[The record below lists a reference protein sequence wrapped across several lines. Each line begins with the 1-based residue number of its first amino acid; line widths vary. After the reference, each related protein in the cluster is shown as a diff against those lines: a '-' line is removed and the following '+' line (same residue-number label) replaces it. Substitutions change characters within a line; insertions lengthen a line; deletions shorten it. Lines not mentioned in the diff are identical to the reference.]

1 MVYKMM
7 ETSCLIAQSG
17 GPTAVINSSLLGVI
31 DAAKKMNMA
40 HIYGA
45 LNGIDGILN
54 EQIIDFKT
62 ENEQELAYLKNTP
75 SAVLGSVRL
84 HLNIHTID
92 PTPYEKIHEVFQK
105 LNIHYFFYI
114 GGNDSMDTCHKVA
127 EYFKNNNYDCK
138 VIGIPKTI
146 DNDLI
151 GTDHTPGF
159 GSSVKYVTNV
169 LSEIYLDTHA
179 YKKGRVT
186 VVEIMGRNAGW
197 LTASAVLTKV
207 SNTPVDL
214 IYLPEAPFDINKF
227 LDSVKNIYEQ
237 KQKVLVAVSEGI
249 KTKDGEYFIKSHMS
263 NKTDAFGHT
272 QLGGVGQVLC
282 DIVSKE
288 LGLPVRAI
296 ELNLPQRAASHIASA
311 TDIEEAYNCG
321 VFALE
326 QAVKGE
332 TGKMVVM
339 KRVSNYEINYEL
351 MDIEGIA
358 NAVKEV
364 PQEYINND
372 GNYITDSFIDYALPL
387 IQGDIT
393 IPYENGIVRFARL
406 KKEKIKL

>member
-1 MVYKMM
+1 M
-7 ETSCLIAQSG
+7 ETSCIIAQSG

-45 LNGIDGILN
+45 LNGIDGIIN
-54 EQIIDFKT
+54 QHIIDLN
-62 ENEQELAYLKNTP
+62 NEDEKELQYLKNTP
-75 SAVLGSVRL
+75 SAALGSVRL
-84 HLNIHTID
+84 HLKEHTVD
-92 PTPYEKIHEVFQK
+92 PEPYEKILEVFKK

-127 EYFKNNNYDCK
+127 EYFKESSYDCK

-159 GSSVKYVTNV
+159 GSSVKYVVNV
-169 LSEIYLDTHA
+169 LSEIYLDTQS

-197 LTASAVLTKV
+197 LTASSVLTKV

-214 IYLPEAPFDINKF
+214 IYIPEVPFEINQF
-227 LDSVKNIYEQ
+227 LDKVKSIYEQ

-249 KTKDGEYFIKSHMS
+249 KTKDDEYFLKSHMS

-282 DIVSKE
+282 EIISEK
-288 LGLPVRAI
+288 LGLPVRAV
-296 ELNLPQRAASHIASA
+296 ELNLPQRASSHIASL

-321 VFALE
+321 KFALE

-339 KRVSNYEINYEL
+339 TRTTNYQIKYEL
-351 MDIEGIA
+351 MDIEEIA
-358 NAVKEV
+358 NVVKVV
-364 PQEYINND
+364 PQEYINED
-372 GNYITDSFIDYALPL
+372 KDYISDSFIDYALPL

-393 IPYENGIVRFARL
+393 IPFEKGIVRFAKL
-406 KKEKIKL
+406 KKELIDL

>member
-1 MVYKMM
+1 M
-7 ETSCLIAQSG
+7 EISCIIAQSG

-31 DAAKKMNMA
+31 DAAKKMKIQ

-54 EQIIDFKT
+54 ERIIDLNSEDEK
-62 ENEQELAYLKNTP
+62 ELAYLKNTP
-75 SAVLGSVRL
+75 SAALGSVRL
-84 HLNIHTID
+84 HLKDYRVD
-92 PTPYEKIHEVFQK
+92 PTPYEKIREVFEK
-105 LNIHYFFYI
+105 LNVHYFFYI
-114 GGNDSMDTCHKVA
+114 GGNDSMDTCQKVA
-127 EYFKNNNYDCK
+127 EYFKNNSYDCK

-146 DNDLI
+146 DNDLV

-169 LSEIYLDTHA
+169 LSEIYLDTQA

-197 LTASAVLTKV
+197 LTASAILTKV

-214 IYLPEAPFDINKF
+214 IYLPEAPFDINLF
-227 LDSVKNIYEQ
+227 LNKVKTIYEQ

-249 KTKDGEYFIKSHMS
+249 KTKDGEYFLKNHMS
-263 NKTDAFGHT
+263 NKTDTFGHT

-282 DIVSKE
+282 EIVSEK
-288 LGLPVRAI
+288 LGLPVRAV
-296 ELNLPQRAASHIASA
+296 ELNLPQRASSHIASL

-321 VFALE
+321 KFALE

-339 KRVSNYEINYEL
+339 NRTDNYHIEYEL

-358 NAVKEV
+358 NEVKVV
-364 PQEYINND
+364 PQEYINED
-372 GNYITDSFIDYALPL
+372 GDYIDDSFIDYALPL

-393 IPYENGIVRFARL
+393 IPFENGIVRFARL
-406 KKEKIKL
+406 KKEIIKLL

>member
-1 MVYKMM
+1 M
-7 ETSCLIAQSG
+7 ETSCIIAQSG

-45 LNGIDGILN
+45 LNGIDGIIN
-54 EQIIDFKT
+54 QHIIDLN
-62 ENEQELAYLKNTP
+62 NEDEKELQYLKNTP
-75 SAVLGSVRL
+75 SAALGSVRL
-84 HLNIHTID
+84 HLKEHTVD
-92 PTPYEKIHEVFQK
+92 PEPYEKILEVFKK

-127 EYFKNNNYDCK
+127 EYFKESSYDCK

-159 GSSVKYVTNV
+159 GSSVKYVVNV
-169 LSEIYLDTHA
+169 LSEIYLDTQS

-197 LTASAVLTKV
+197 LTASSVLTKV

-214 IYLPEAPFDINKF
+214 IYIPEVPFEINQF
-227 LDSVKNIYEQ
+227 LDKVKSIYEQ

-249 KTKDGEYFIKSHMS
+249 KTKDDEYFLKSHMS

-282 DIVSKE
+282 EIISEK
-288 LGLPVRAI
+288 LGLPVRAV
-296 ELNLPQRAASHIASA
+296 ELNLPQRASSHIASL

-321 VFALE
+321 KFALE

-339 KRVSNYEINYEL
+339 TRTTNYQIKYEL
-351 MDIEGIA
+351 MDIEEIA
-358 NAVKEV
+358 NVVKVV
-364 PQEYINND
+364 PQEYINED
-372 GNYITDSFIDYALPL
+372 KDYISDSFIDYALPL

-393 IPYENGIVRFARL
+393 IPFEKGIVS
-406 KKEKIKL
+406 

>member
-1 MVYKMM
+1 M
-7 ETSCLIAQSG
+7 EFSCIIAQSG

-31 DAAKKMNMA
+31 DAAKKMNMK
-40 HIYGA
+40 HIYGS

-54 EQIIDFKT
+54 ERIIDLNT
-62 ENEQELAYLKNTP
+62 EDETELSYLKNTP
-75 SAVLGSVRL
+75 SAALGSVRL
-84 HLNIHTID
+84 HLKDYTID
-92 PTPYEKIHEVFQK
+92 PTTYEKIHKVFEK

-114 GGNDSMDTCHKVA
+114 GGNDSMDTCYKVA
-127 EYFKNNNYDCK
+127 EYFKNNSYDCK

-214 IYLPEAPFDINKF
+214 IYVPEAPFDINQF
-227 LDSVKNIYEQ
+227 LNKVKTIYEQ

-249 KTKDGEYFIKSHMS
+249 KTKDGEYFLKSHMS

-272 QLGGVGQVLC
+272 QLGGVGQVLSE
-282 DIVSKE
+282 IVSDK

-321 VFALE
+321 LFALE

-332 TGKMVVM
+332 TGKMVIM
-339 KRVSNYEINYEL
+339 KRIDNYQIEYQL

-358 NAVKEV
+358 NEVKVV
-364 PQEYINND
+364 PQEYINNE
-372 GNYITDSFIDYALPL
+372 GNYINDSFIDYALPL
-387 IQGDIT
+387 IQGNIN
-393 IPYENGIVRFARL
+393 IPFENGIVKFAKL
-406 KKEKIKL
+406 KKEIIKI

>member
-1 MVYKMM
+1 M
-7 ETSCLIAQSG
+7 EISCIIAQSG

-31 DAAKKMNMA
+31 DAAKKMKMT

-54 EQIIDFKT
+54 ERIIDFF
-62 ENEQELAYLKNTP
+62 NEDEKELSYLKNTP
-75 SAVLGSVRL
+75 SAALGSVRL
-84 HLNIHTID
+84 HLKDYKTD
-92 PTPYEKIHEVFQK
+92 PATYEKILEVFKK

-127 EYFKNNNYDCK
+127 DYFKNNDYDCK

-197 LTASAVLTKV
+197 LAASSILTKV

-214 IYLPEAPFDINKF
+214 IYIPEAPFDVDNFLNK
-227 LDSVKNIYEQ
+227 VKTIYEQ

-249 KTKDGEYFIKSHMS
+249 KTKDGEYFLKSHMS
-263 NKTDAFGHT
+263 NKTDAFGHL

-282 DIVSKE
+282 EIVSEK
-288 LGLPVRAI
+288 LSLPVRAV
-296 ELNLPQRAASHIASA
+296 ELNLPQRASSHIASKA
-311 TDIEEAYNCG
+311 DIDEAYDCG

-326 QAVKGE
+326 EAVKGE
-332 TGKMVVM
+332 TGKMVIM
-339 KRVSNYEINYEL
+339 TRVNNYEIKYEL
-351 MDIEGIA
+351 MDIGGIA
-358 NAVKEV
+358 NEVKVV
-364 PQEYINND
+364 PQEYINED
-372 GNYITDSFIDYALPL
+372 GDYIDDSFIDYALPL

-393 IPYENGIVRFARL
+393 IPFENGIVRFARL
-406 KKEKIKL
+406 KKEIIKL

>member
-1 MVYKMM
+1 M
-7 ETSCLIAQSG
+7 ETSCIIAQSG

-45 LNGIDGILN
+45 LNGIDGIIN
-54 EQIIDFKT
+54 QHIIDLN
-62 ENEQELAYLKNTP
+62 NEDEKELQYLKNTP
-75 SAVLGSVRL
+75 SAALGSVRL
-84 HLNIHTID
+84 HLKEHTVD
-92 PTPYEKIHEVFQK
+92 PEPYEKILEVFKK

-127 EYFKNNNYDCK
+127 EYFKESSYDCK

-159 GSSVKYVTNV
+159 GSSVKYVVNV
-169 LSEIYLDTHA
+169 LSEIYLDTQS

-197 LTASAVLTKV
+197 LTASSVLTKV

-214 IYLPEAPFDINKF
+214 IYIPEAPFEINLF
-227 LDSVKNIYEQ
+227 LDKVKSIYEQ

-249 KTKDGEYFIKSHMS
+249 KTKDDEYFLKSHMS

-282 DIVSKE
+282 EIISEK
-288 LGLPVRAI
+288 LGLPVRAV
-296 ELNLPQRAASHIASA
+296 ELNLPQRASSHIASL

-321 VFALE
+321 KFALE

-339 KRVSNYEINYEL
+339 TRTTNYQIKYEL
-351 MDIEGIA
+351 MDIEEIA
-358 NAVKEV
+358 NVVKVV
-364 PQEYINND
+364 PQEYINED
-372 GNYITDSFIDYALPL
+372 KDYISDSFIDYALPL

-393 IPYENGIVRFARL
+393 IPFEKGIVRFAKL
-406 KKEKIKL
+406 KKELIDL

>member
-1 MVYKMM
+1 M
-7 ETSCLIAQSG
+7 ETSCIIAQSG

-31 DAAKKMNMA
+31 DAAKKMNMT

-45 LNGIDGILN
+45 LNGIDGIIN
-54 EQIIDFKT
+54 QHIIDLNT
-62 ENEQELAYLKNTP
+62 EDEKELQYLKNTP
-75 SAVLGSVRL
+75 SAALGSVRL
-84 HLNIHTID
+84 HLKDHTVD
-92 PTPYEKIHEVFQK
+92 PTPYEKILEVFKK

-127 EYFKNNNYDCK
+127 EYFRNNSYDCK

-214 IYLPEAPFDINKF
+214 IYIPEAPFDINQF
-227 LDSVKNIYEQ
+227 LDKVKNIYEQ

-249 KTKDGEYFIKSHMS
+249 KTKDGEYFLKSHMS
-263 NKTDAFGHT
+263 NKTDAFGHM

-282 DIVSKE
+282 EIVSEK
-288 LGLPVRAI
+288 LNLPVRAV
-296 ELNLPQRAASHIASA
+296 ELNLPQRAASHIASK

-321 VFALE
+321 KFALE
-326 QAVKGE
+326 QALKGE

-339 KRVSNYEINYEL
+339 NRTSNYHINYEL
-351 MDIEGIA
+351 MDISGIA
-358 NAVKEV
+358 NEVKIV
-364 PQEYINND
+364 PQEYINDD
-372 GNYITDSFIDYALPL
+372 GDYINDSFIDYALPL

-393 IPYENGIVRFARL
+393 IPFENGIVRFARL
-406 KKEKIKL
+406 KKEIIEL